1 MIFLGRAFFSGSQCG
16 DISAVDTSGINS
28 ITLQNAIYDD
38 LYVSDDFRTNLEDMK
53 LEWNFDTVLYAMF
66 KNDLLAGNIGFA
78 IETITSIRIK
88 QRVRGTFA
96 WTTII
101 DIPVNSIED
110 LKFIRSY
117 PYCRGNTIYEFAMT
131 PMLNGSIEGNL
142 NILECESSFNGAY
155 IIEPEAALHLFINYQ
170 MNQQRERS
178 GTIVQTL
185 GRNKPFYIS
194 NGQYNYD
201 SGSINV
207 TFIQMDNQCNF
218 DVENGSSYRKYIDD
232 ILSDNKPKIL
242 KLDDGRMW
250 IIGITDAISQSD
262 SGTSFPTHSINWTE
276 IADCDDAYDLY
287 VNGFID
293 SFVEVD

>member
-1 MIFLGRAFFSGSQCG
+1 MIFLGQTFFNGTQCG

-28 ITLQNAIYDD
+28 ITLQNGIYDD
-38 LYVSDDFRTNLEDMK
+38 LYVSNDVRTKLEDMELK
-53 LEWNFDTVLYAMF
+53 WDFNTVLYAMF
-66 KNDLLAGNIGFA
+66 QNDLLAGNIGFA

-88 QRVRGTFA
+88 QRVKGTFT

-131 PMLNGSIEGNL
+131 PILNGSIEGNL
-142 NILECESSFNGAY
+142 NIMECESIFNGAY

-178 GTIVQTL
+178 GAIVQTL
-185 GRNKPFYIS
+185 GRKKPFYIS
-194 NGQYNYD
+194 NGQHNYD

-207 TFIQMDNQCNF
+207 TFIQMDEQCNF
-218 DVENGSSYRKYIDD
+218 DLDNGSSYRKYIDD

-262 SGTSFPTHSINWTE
+262 SGSKFPSHSINWTE
-276 IADCDDAYDLY
+276 IADCDDAYDMY

>member
-1 MIFLGRAFFSGSQCG
+1 
-16 DISAVDTSGINS
+16 
-28 ITLQNAIYDD
+28 
-38 LYVSDDFRTNLEDMK
+38 
-53 LEWNFDTVLYAMF
+53 
-66 KNDLLAGNIGFA
+66 
-78 IETITSIRIK
+78 
-88 QRVRGTFA
+88 
-96 WTTII
+96 
-101 DIPVNSIED
+101 
-110 LKFIRSY
+110 
-117 PYCRGNTIYEFAMT
+117 
-131 PMLNGSIEGNL
+131 
-142 NILECESSFNGAY
+142 
-155 IIEPEAALHLFINYQ
+155 
-170 MNQQRERS
+170 MNQQRQRS

-218 DVENGSSYRKYIDD
+218 DLDNGSSYREYIDD

-262 SGTSFPTHSINWTE
+262 SGSKFPTHSINWTE
-276 IADCDDAYDLY
+276 IADCDDAYDMY

>member
-1 MIFLGRAFFSGSQCG
+1 MIFLGQTFFSGSQCG
-16 DISAVDTSGINS
+16 DISAVDTSNITS
-28 ITLQNAIYDD
+28 IALQNGIYDD
-38 LYVSDDFRTNLEDMK
+38 LYVSDDVHTDLENIK
-53 LEWNFDTVLYAMF
+53 LEWDFNTVLYALF

-78 IETITSIRIK
+78 IDTITSIRIK
-88 QRVRGTFA
+88 QRVKGTFE
-96 WTTII
+96 WTAII
-101 DIPVNSIED
+101 DIPVSSIDD
-110 LKFIRSY
+110 LKFIRTY
-117 PYCRGNTIYEFAMT
+117 PYCKGNTTYEFAMT
-131 PMLNGSIEGNL
+131 PILNGNIEGNL
-142 NILECESSFNGAY
+142 NIMECESAFNGAY
-155 IIEPEAALHLFINYQ
+155 IMEPEAALHMFLNYQ

-178 GTIVQTL
+178 GTIIQTL

-194 NGQYNYD
+194 NGLYNYD

-218 DVENGSSYRKYIDD
+218 DQDNGSSYREYIDD

-262 SGTSFPTHSINWTE
+262 SGTKFPSHSINWTE
-276 IADCDDAYDLY
+276 IADCDDAYDMY
-287 VNGFID
+287 VNGFTD

>member
-1 MIFLGRAFFSGSQCG
+1 MIFLGQTFFSGSQCG
-16 DISAVDTSGINS
+16 NISAVNTEGVDLVAI
-28 ITLQNAIYDD
+28 QNGIYDD
-38 LYVSDDFRTNLEDMK
+38 LLISKDIYTDLDELK
-53 LEWNFDTVLYAMF
+53 LEWNFNTALYALF
-66 KNDLLAGNIGFA
+66 QDNLLAGNIGFS
-78 IETITSIRIK
+78 IDTITSIRIK
-88 QRVRGTFA
+88 QRVKGTFT
-96 WTTII
+96 WTAII
-101 DIPVNSIED
+101 DVPVNSIED

-131 PMLNGSIEGNL
+131 PILNGNIEGNL
-142 NILECESSFNGAY
+142 NIMECESAFNGAY
-155 IIEPEAALHLFINYQ
+155 IMEPEAALHLFLNYQ

-194 NGQYNYD
+194 NGLYNYD

-218 DVENGSSYRKYIDD
+218 DQDNGSSYRKYVDD

-262 SGTSFPTHSINWTE
+262 SGTKVPSHSINWTE
-276 IADCDDAYDLY
+276 IADCDDAYDMY